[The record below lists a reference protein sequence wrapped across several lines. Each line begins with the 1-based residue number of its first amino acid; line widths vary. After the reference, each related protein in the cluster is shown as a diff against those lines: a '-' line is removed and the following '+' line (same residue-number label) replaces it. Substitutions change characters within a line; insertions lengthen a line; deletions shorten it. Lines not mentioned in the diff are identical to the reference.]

1 MCVISYLKRKYSNR
15 HEGHLENFR
24 NKIPKDFTLMLKFDT
39 LYVAEYELRKPYCV
53 VPENIQT
60 PTMEGIGNSGGWG
73 GQRPRKIQKGGGLDH
88 KITFQGVNIISF
100 STRVRTLLLTDLVD
114 RF

>member
-60 PTMEGIGNSGGWG
+60 PTTEGIGNSRGVGGSEAQEIPEG
-73 GQRPRKIQKGGGLDH
+73 R
-88 KITFQGVNIISF
+88 GVGP
-100 STRVRTLLLTDLVD
+100 
-114 RF
+114 